1 MRHGYEEAAMQALD
15 VQEQARLMMAAHGEK
30 AIVQA
35 AQNALR
41 LESEGREDE
50 ARDWRR
56 IEAALVLMAG
66 PRAS

>member
-15 VQEQARLMMAAHGEK
+15 VQERARLMMAAHGEK

-41 LESEGREDE
+41 LEAEGRQDE

-56 IEAALVLMAG
+56 IEAALALMAG

>member
-1 MRHGYEEAAMQALD
+1 
-15 VQEQARLMMAAHGEK
+15 MMAAHGEK

-41 LESEGREDE
+41 FEAEGREDE

-56 IEAALVLMAG
+56 IEAALALMAG